1 MAEMVPAH
9 LLENVAERFR
19 VLGDATRLA
28 ILRMLLAEGELN
40 VGQLVERLGMSQAN
54 VSKHLR
60 TLADARMVSRRAEGT
75 AAFYSVSD
83 PSLTHLCDLVCDR
96 LREQVEEDVRAF
108 SAV

>member
-1 MAEMVPAH
+1 MAEMLPAH

-19 VLGDATRLA
+19 VLGDSTRLA
-28 ILRMLLAEGELN
+28 ILRTLLAEGELN

-54 VSKHLR
+54 ISKHLR

-75 AAFYSVSD
+75 AAFYSVAD
-83 PSLTHLCDLVCDR
+83 PSLTRLCDLVCDR